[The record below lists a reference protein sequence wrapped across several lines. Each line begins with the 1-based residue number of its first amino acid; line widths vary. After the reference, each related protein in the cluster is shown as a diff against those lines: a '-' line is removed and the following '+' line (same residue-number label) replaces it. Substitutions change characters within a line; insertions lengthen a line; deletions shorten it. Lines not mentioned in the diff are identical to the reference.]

1 MLSQKLALI
10 QRHINSHCER
20 SVDDTA
26 AVTTLKNLFKYDGK
40 VIPNF
45 AENDKWPNTDGT
57 FEYVPNPDISRN
69 PEQAFY
75 VQIKGTR
82 NYTEKDGI
90 LKFSSA

>member
-45 AENDKWPNTDGT
+45 AENDK
-57 FEYVPNPDISRN
+57 
-69 PEQAFY
+69 
-75 VQIKGTR
+75 
-82 NYTEKDGI
+82 
-90 LKFSSA
+90 